1 MAQKQYSRSIA
12 RLVLVAGM
20 CFTAIGLCS
29 VSASAIDNTEL
40 LQPVA
45 IKEDSLQPIG
55 QSVLLADVTEENW
68 YEGTSGSLYYCYA
81 DGTYTYNDMDELID
95 VCVKNMVNESFTEEQ
110 ARTYLKEM
118 LPKLDYWK
126 RYDELSDNGQ
136 FEEFKKQLIN
146 EINDLHID
154 GLPRVDKL
162 NALVGKYVNLK
173 YTLPNG
179 QKVKFLDDQKTCL
192 GNQLV

>member
-81 DGTYTYNDMDELID
+81 DGTYTYNDMDFILVCTYEKDGENPELLIY
-95 VCVKNMVNESFTEEQ
+95 K
-110 ARTYLKEM
+110 
-118 LPKLDYWK
+118 K
-126 RYDELSDNGQ
+126 R
-136 FEEFKKQLIN
+136 
-146 EINDLHID
+146 
-154 GLPRVDKL
+154 
-162 NALVGKYVNLK
+162 
-173 YTLPNG
+173 
-179 QKVKFLDDQKTCL
+179 
-192 GNQLV
+192 